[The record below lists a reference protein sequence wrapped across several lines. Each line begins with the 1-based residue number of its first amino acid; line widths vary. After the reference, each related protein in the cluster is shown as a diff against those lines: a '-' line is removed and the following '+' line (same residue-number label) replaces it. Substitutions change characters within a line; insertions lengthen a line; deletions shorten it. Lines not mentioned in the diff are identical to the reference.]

1 MIACQSSSKFK
12 NECHYRI
19 RIQVLKFKFKMSSVI
34 RWTEDWLQP
43 PSSLEQV
50 ELWKL
55 YLVIW
60 KDAHLTPPGTIVR
73 NWLQQHGL
81 PAKEN
86 DPKGHFKAALSS
98 FAFQDNKLRKAAS

>member
-1 MIACQSSSKFK
+1 
-12 NECHYRI
+12 
-19 RIQVLKFKFKMSSVI
+19 MSSVI
-34 RWTEDWLQP
+34 RWTEDWLEP

-73 NWLQQHGL
+73 NWLQKHGL